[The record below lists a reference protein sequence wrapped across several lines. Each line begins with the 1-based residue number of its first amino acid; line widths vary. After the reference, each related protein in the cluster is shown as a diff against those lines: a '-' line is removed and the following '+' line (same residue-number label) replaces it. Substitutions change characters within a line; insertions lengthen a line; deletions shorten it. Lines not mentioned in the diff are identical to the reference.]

1 MTEDERP
8 SSALVGERLG
18 RGGGA
23 AGWTSCTPSHGG
35 VPSETP
41 FRNDKQDSNAL
52 SIPWDQEELGNIMI
66 SKCLKGEGKS
76 MRFR

>member
-1 MTEDERP
+1 M
-8 SSALVGERLG
+8 
-18 RGGGA
+18 GGGRQDGLHA
-23 AGWTSCTPSHGG
+23 HLATGACQ
-35 VPSETP
+35 SETP